1 VDRAEQPASLSA
13 QLAHTAQQGPDR
25 PALTLGDRTLT
36 YADFDAAVSS
46 LATALAEEGLAPGDR
61 VALWMP
67 NVPEFAITYF
77 AVSRAGGIVLPLSTL
92 WGLEEISYILGN
104 AEASAIV
111 AAHPFDD
118 IVRALPD
125 RVPSLK
131 RLIAWGDTKLND
143 ALSLGELIRRPADPE
158 RHRSSSGGEPAVLI
172 YTSGTTGR
180 PKGATLT
187 HTNLLSNARACE
199 EAIEV
204 GADDRFL
211 TVLPLFHSFGATVCM
226 ILPIVLGA
234 HSVLLPRFSPTEV
247 LQALSA
253 CRITVFAGVPAMFTV
268 LLGVRE
274 DPASDLSTL
283 RICVTG
289 GAPAPPQMITAFQ
302 RRFGAILVEGYGPT
316 EASPVVSVNPPHGLQ
331 KTGSVGPPVPDVDV
345 RIADDSGQT
354 LPVGEVGEILVHGPN
369 VMQGYWQAPEATA
382 ETIVDGWLHTGD
394 MGRVDEDGYLY
405 IVDRKKDMVIVAG
418 MNVYPREVEDV
429 IYQLP
434 AVADCAVVGV
444 ASERRGE
451 DVKAFV
457 VLKEGQSLTEDEVVE
472 HCRGCLA
479 PYKVPRV
486 VAIEQDLPRSAT
498 GKVLKR
504 ALR

>member
-1 VDRAEQPASLSA
+1 MSRADLPTSLSA
-13 QLAHTAQQGPDR
+13 QLAHTAERGPDR

-46 LATALAEEGLAPGDR
+46 LAGGLAEEGLAPGDR

-77 AVSRAGGIVLPLSTL
+77 AISRAGGIVLPLSTL
-92 WGLEEISYILGN
+92 WGLEELSYILGN

-111 AAHPFDD
+111 AAHLFDD
-118 IVRALPD
+118 TVRSLPE
-125 RVPSLK
+125 RVPSLR
-131 RLIAWGDTKLND
+131 RLIAWGDSKLTD
-143 ALSLGELIRRPADPE
+143 ALRLGDLMSRPPNPEL
-158 RHRSSSGGEPAVLI
+158 HRSTSGNEPAVLI

-187 HTNLLSNARACE
+187 HMNLLSNARACE
-199 EAIEV
+199 EVIEV
-204 GADDRFL
+204 GPDDRFL
-211 TVLPLFHSFGATVCM
+211 AVLPLFHSFGATVCM
-226 ILPIVLGA
+226 ILPMILGA
-234 HSVLLPRFSPTEV
+234 HSVLLPRFSPAEV
-247 LQALSA
+247 LHALSA
-253 CRITVFAGVPAMFTV
+253 CRITVFAGVPAMYTV
-268 LLGVRE
+268 LLGVR
-274 DPASDLSTL
+274 DDSACDLSAL

-289 GAPAPPQMITAFQ
+289 GAPAPSKLITEFQ

-331 KTGSVGPPVPDVDV
+331 KIGSVGPPLPGVEV
-345 RIADDSGQT
+345 RVADEAGQM
-354 LPVGEVGEILVHGPN
+354 LPAGEVGEVLVRGPN
-369 VMQGYWQAPEATA
+369 VMLGYWRAPEATT
-382 ETIVDGWLHTGD
+382 ETVVGGWLHTGD
-394 MGRVDEDGYLY
+394 MGQVDEDGYLY
-405 IVDRKKDMVIVAG
+405 IVGRKKEMVIVAG

-444 ASERRGE
+444 PSERRGE

-457 VLKEGQSLTEDEVVE
+457 VLRPGQCLSEDEIVE
-472 HCRGCLA
+472 HCRGRLA
-479 PYKVPRV
+479 AYKVPRAV
-486 VAIEQDLPRSAT
+486 DIVPDLPRSAT
-498 GKVLKR
+498 GKVLKS